1 MDPQDIQAKVVGF
14 AHRLLE
20 EAQGDPLRAL
30 GLLVL
35 VLEGLQEQ
43 DTEQYAHLVTE
54 VRRVLLPEGREQA
67 ESERAVQHLAG
78 EMSWEGYQHCI
89 RCGLVIV
96 KQTSTHNQ
104 GFPVGYVY
112 QVRGRFRLESPGNH
126 APCLV

>member
-35 VLEGLQEQ
+35 VLEGLQGQ
-43 DTEQYAHLVTE
+43 DSQQYAQLVTE
-54 VRRVLLPEGREQA
+54 VRRVLLPESQEAEPEQ
-67 ESERAVQHLAG
+67 AVQHLAG
-78 EMSWEGYQHCI
+78 EMSWEGDQHCL

-96 KQTSTHNQ
+96 KQTSTGKR

-112 QVRGRFRLESPGNH
+112 QVGGRFRLESPGGH
-126 APCLV
+126 APCLT

>member
-43 DTEQYAHLVTE
+43 DTEQYAHL
-54 VRRVLLPEGREQA
+54 GDEQA
-67 ESERAVQHLAG
+67 EPEQAVQHLAG

-96 KQTSTHNQ
+96 KQASTTSR

-112 QVRGRFRLESPGNH
+112 QVGGRFRLESPGGH
-126 APCLV
+126 APCLA

>member
-1 MDPQDIQAKVVGF
+1 MDQEDIQAKVVGF

-43 DTEQYAHLVTE
+43 DTEQYAHLVSE
-54 VRRVLLPEGREQA
+54 VRRVLLPEGEPDEPEQ
-67 ESERAVQHLAG
+67 AVQHLAG

-89 RCGLVIV
+89 RCGLTIV
-96 KQTSTHNQ
+96 KKTGAGNR
-104 GFPVGYVY
+104 GFPAGFVY
-112 QVRGRFRLESPGNH
+112 QVGGRFRLESPGEH

>member
-35 VLEGLQEQ
+35 VLEGLQDQ

-54 VRRVLLPEGREQA
+54 VRRVLLPEGEQDDP
-67 ESERAVQHLAG
+67 ELAVQHLAG

-96 KQTSTHNQ
+96 KQGTTGKR

-112 QVRGRFRLESPGNH
+112 QVGGRFRLDSPGDH
-126 APCLV
+126 APCLT

>member
-54 VRRVLLPEGREQA
+54 VRRVLLPEDEQP
-67 ESERAVQHLAG
+67 EPELGVQHLAG

-96 KQTSTHNQ
+96 KQGAKTR

-112 QVRGRFRLESPGNH
+112 QVGGRFRLESPGAH
-126 APCLV
+126 APCLT